1 MPTRGG
7 LAAKPVLLNSEPF
20 ALKVGVLQ
28 PDGPGPLLHTLPNS
42 FYSHRT
48 SRSIWRPFSWAPG
61 PGLSIQWLEN
71 CTWLPY
77 WQLKINLSKLQFLY
91 VQCKTAKETCDHEDI
106 HTKNLDPSLTT
117 SLFSSLPPTD
127 TTLSCLLN
135 LFQPSGHSFSDCCP
149 KDLFRMQLLARQSYY
164 ENSSSNSVV
173 RIKWRLLSIGQI
185 GPLMIWFPLMFLD
198 SSLSTSPWCCDSQI
212 QPTGS
217 IT

>member
-91 VQCKTAKETCDHEDI
+91 VQCKTAKETQSWRHPHQKPGSEPY
-106 HTKNLDPSLTT
+106 HLSFLLSASNWHNPL
-117 SLFSSLPPTD
+117 LP
-127 TTLSCLLN
+127 L
-135 LFQPSGHSFSDCCP
+135 
-149 KDLFRMQLLARQSYY
+149 
-164 ENSSSNSVV
+164 ESVPAQ
-173 RIKWRLLSIGQI
+173 WSQFFRLLSK
-185 GPLMIWFPLMFLD
+185 
-198 SSLSTSPWCCDSQI
+198 
-212 QPTGS
+212 GS
-217 IT
+217 F